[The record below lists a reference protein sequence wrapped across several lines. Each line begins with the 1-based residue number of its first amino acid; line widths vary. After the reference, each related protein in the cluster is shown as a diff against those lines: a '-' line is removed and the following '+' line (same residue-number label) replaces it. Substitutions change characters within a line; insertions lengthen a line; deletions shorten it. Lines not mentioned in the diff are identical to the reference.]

1 MERIRKSKKF
11 ILKLILSLAALFL
24 VFYAG
29 YGYGVRHEL
38 NGIPPAYINNSA
50 EGKPGS
56 VDFALFWQ
64 TWNKVRELYNGS
76 SDPQE
81 MVYGAA
87 SGMVAALGDPYTVF
101 LKPSDNEALSA
112 DLSGQFEGIGAEL
125 TTQNG
130 QIVVIAPLAGS
141 PAEKAG
147 IKAKDVVLEVD
158 GTSTVDLSLNQ
169 VVAKIR
175 GKAGTEVKLKIVHAG
190 SDKPIDLTVVRQ
202 NIKVDSVTYQVVT
215 ISGLSADRQDKKI
228 AILKVSQFGDDTISL
243 ANKFAAQIPKD
254 GVSGIILDL
263 RNNPGGYL
271 DSSVTFSN
279 LFIEKGKTIVSEVDK
294 SGAKTVYTTQ
304 NVSPLANYPMVVLIN
319 GGSASAAE
327 IVTGAIKDNSRG
339 ETIGEKTFGK
349 GSVQQ
354 LEPLAGGAALKVTIA
369 KWLTPN
375 GSEINKVGITPD
387 IVVTLSD
394 DDRNAGRDP
403 QLDKAKSEIRA
414 RIK

>member
-1 MERIRKSKKF
+1 LALIRKSKKF
-11 ILKLILSLAALFL
+11 ILKLILSLAALLL

-38 NGIPPAYINNSA
+38 SGIPPAYINNSA

-87 SGMVAALGDPYTVF
+87 SGMVAALGDPYSVF

-130 QIVVIAPLAGS
+130 QIVVIAPLPGS

-147 IKAKDVVLEVD
+147 IKAKDVILEVD
-158 GTSTVDLSLNQ
+158 GTSTANMSLNE

-215 ISGLSADRQDKKI
+215 ISGKKV
-228 AILKVSQFGDDTISL
+228 AILKVSQFGDDTIAL

-279 LFIEKGKTIVSEVDK
+279 LFIEKGKTVVSEVDK

-304 NVSPLANYPMVVLIN
+304 NVSPLANYPMVVLVN
-319 GGSASAAE
+319 NGSASAAE

-354 LEPLAGGAALKVTIA
+354 LEPLSGGAALKVTIA

-387 IVVTLSD
+387 VVVTLSD
-394 DDRNAGRDP
+394 DDRSAGRDP
-403 QLDKAKSEIRA
+403 QLDKAKSELRA
-414 RIK
+414 KIK

>member
-1 MERIRKSKKF
+1 MQKIIKSKKF

-29 YGYGVRHEL
+29 YGYGIRREL
-38 NGIPPAYINNSA
+38 GNIPPSYINNA
-50 EGKPGS
+50 EQGKPGS

-87 SGMVAALGDPYTVF
+87 SGMVSALGDPYSVF
-101 LKPSDNEALSA
+101 LKPSDNEALTA

-130 QIVVIAPLAGS
+130 QIVVIAPLASS

-147 IKAKDVVLEVD
+147 IKAKDVILEVD
-158 GTSTVDLSLNQ
+158 GTSTANLSLNE

-190 SDKPIDLTVVRQ
+190 SDQPIDLTVVRQ
-202 NIKVDSVTYQVVT
+202 NIKVDSVTYQVITV
-215 ISGLSADRQDKKI
+215 SGKKI
-228 AILKVSQFGDDTISL
+228 AILKVNQFGDDTIIL
-243 ANKFAAQIPKD
+243 ANKYAAQIPKD

-279 LFIEKGKTIVSEVDK
+279 LFIEKGKTVVSEVDK

-304 NVSPLANYPMVVLIN
+304 GVSPLANYPMVVLVN
-319 GGSASAAE
+319 SGSASAAE
-327 IVTGAIKDNSRG
+327 IVTGAIKDNGRG

-354 LEPLAGGAALKVTIA
+354 LEPLSGGAALKVTIA
-369 KWLTPN
+369 KWLTPS

-414 RIK
+414 KIK